1 VTALDTSRKLHESFP
16 HAQSVNDVASAEGR
30 FNGLPLSDVKEF
42 RFEAR
47 PYAWV
52 EFRNI
57 SLQPGQR
64 TQVEIMDAGD
74 K

>member
-1 VTALDTSRKLHESFP
+1 
-16 HAQSVNDVASAEGR
+16 VASAEGR
-30 FNGLPLSDVKEF
+30 FSGLPLSDVKEF

-52 EFRNI
+52 EFRNV

-64 TQVEIMDAGD
+64 TQVEVIDAEGN
-74 K
+74 